1 MVSNSVS
8 VSQLENLKSETKNET
23 VVILRLF

>member
-1 MVSNSVS
+1 MVSNSIS
-8 VSQLENLKSETKNET
+8 DSQLENLKSETKNGT

>member
-8 VSQLENLKSETKNET
+8 VSQLENLKPETKNET

>member
-1 MVSNSVS
+1 MVSNSIS
-8 VSQLENLKSETKNET
+8 DSQLENLKSETKNET